1 MSVEVKAMKIRDEIF
16 LLTAEELS
24 VSRAAKRAFV
34 TPQCVSDHLKRLEEE
49 YGILLFERKPGL
61 NLTEA
66 GKVMQ
71 QTLRNIKIME
81 ESMQSSLRSMVK
93 GEIGNFTL
101 GISTSRAS
109 IIIPPVLNEYYKI
122 YPNVNISFCVEDTP
136 ILEKR
141 LLRGEIDMFIGVNT
155 SYYPDIELINLA
167 TDEIRLIISSELLH
181 RYFNDE
187 EILNMETGV
196 DMTSFI
202 DIPFTLS
209 FKTGK
214 VNHVI
219 EEYLNYYNLKLNVI
233 YNISDSETQILLCA
247 EGLCASLCP
256 KMLLSTAYR
265 YNLIDE
271 NKNKLYILP
280 IKNLDRFLHVD
291 LACHKNV
298 ARPIFVQR
306 FIEILQNEVT
316 AIAKNYT

>member
-1 MSVEVKAMKIRDEIF
+1 MKIRDEIF

-24 VSRAAKRAFV
+24 ISHAAKRAFV
-34 TPQCVSDHLKRLEEE
+34 TPQCVSDHIKRLEQE
-49 YGILLFERKPGL
+49 YNILLFERKPVMH
-61 NLTEA
+61 LTKA
-66 GKVMQ
+66 GEVMQ
-71 QTLRNIKIME
+71 QSLRNMKITE
-81 ESMQSSLRSMVK
+81 ESMQNSLRSMVK

-109 IIIPPVLNEYYKI
+109 IILPSVLSQYYKI

-181 RYFNDE
+181 QYFSDK
-187 EILNMETGV
+187 EILRMGNGV
-196 DMTSFI
+196 DMTLFA

-219 EEYLNYYNLKLNVI
+219 EEYLSYYNLKLNVV

-247 EGLCASLCP
+247 AGLCASLCP
-256 KMLLSTAYR
+256 KMLLSTAFR
-265 YNLIDE
+265 HNLTPGK
-271 NKNKLYILP
+271 KNKLYILP
-280 IKNLDRFLHVD
+280 IKNLDRSLHVD

-298 ARPIFVQR
+298 AQPIFVQK
-306 FIEILQNEVT
+306 FIEILQNEVA
-316 AIAKNYT
+316 AIARNYT

>member
-1 MSVEVKAMKIRDEIF
+1 VSVEVKAMKIRDEIF